1 MDPLDDSM
9 ELIAKLKQQQN
20 QTETSK
26 TTSSSSTTSA
36 NATLATS
43 NKDSSSEEG
52 YVSAELAQ
60 AEQSASELLA
70 KLPPESPLLQAVE
83 VLAKEQQQRQLMQ
96 QQSQQQQQPP
106 TSQYDSSQTSLNAQS
121 QPQSQST
128 RWQ

>member
-1 MDPLDDSM
+1 MIL
-9 ELIAKLKQQQN
+9 LIIFYLHFIAKLKQQQN

-26 TTSSSSTTSA
+26 TTSTTSNA

-96 QQSQQQQQPP
+96 QQVCVSC
-106 TSQYDSSQTSLNAQS
+106 LFIC
-121 QPQSQST
+121 
-128 RWQ
+128 

>member
-1 MDPLDDSM
+1 MGTIINILFFFPL
-9 ELIAKLKQQQN
+9 LTAKLKQQQN

-83 VLAKEQQQRQLMQ
+83 AMAKQQQQQQLMQ
-96 QQSQQQQQPP
+96 QQVCDNGCIHSAVCFCKCKQF
-106 TSQYDSSQTSLNAQS
+106 
-121 QPQSQST
+121 
-128 RWQ
+128 

>member
-1 MDPLDDSM
+1 MINIFFPL
-9 ELIAKLKQQQN
+9 LTAKLKQQQN

-83 VLAKEQQQRQLMQ
+83 AMAKQQQQQQLMQ
-96 QQSQQQQQPP
+96 QQVCDHDRFLQLFLFCIFKQF
-106 TSQYDSSQTSLNAQS
+106 
-121 QPQSQST
+121 
-128 RWQ
+128 